1 MVTSDEPPP
10 RSNALDAAEAHH
22 VGIETASEHATRA
35 VPVFGP
41 SDSAEAVRRA
51 LARHSF
57 ESAVDIAVCE
67 GDTLLGLVTIERLLA
82 ADDDVALSELMDST
96 PPVVAPGL
104 DQERVA
110 WHAVQQNESSLAV
123 VDTQGRFCGLIP
135 PQRLLAVLL
144 AEHDEDMARLG
155 GFLHDSQAARQA
167 STEVVTRRLWHR
179 LPWLLVGLA
188 GAMLAAVIVGHFE
201 DALRE
206 EIVLAFFVPGIVYM
220 ADAVGTQTETL
231 VIRGLSVGIPIGGV
245 VRRELLTGLGVGVA
259 LGVLFFPFSVV
270 AWNQA
275 DVSLAVSL
283 SLFAACST
291 ATVVAMVLPWVLHRL
306 GSDPA
311 FGSGPLATVIQDLLS
326 LVIYFSIALAI
337 VD

>member
-1 MVTSDEPPP
+1 MVTPDEPLP
-10 RSNALDAAEAHH
+10 RSSVIEELGPHR

-41 SDSAEAVRRA
+41 SDTAEAVRRA

-57 ESAVDIAVCE
+57 ESAVDIAVCD
-67 GDTLLGLVTIERLLA
+67 GDALLGLVTIERLLA
-82 ADDDVALSELMDST
+82 ADDDVALSEIMDST

-104 DQERVA
+104 DQERAA
-110 WHAVQQNESSLAV
+110 WQAVQHNESSLAV
-123 VDTQGRFCGLIP
+123 IDDQGRFCGLIP

-155 GFLHDSQAARQA
+155 GVLHDSQAARQA
-167 STEVVTRRLWHR
+167 STEPVARRLWHR

-188 GAMLAAVIVGHFE
+188 GAMLAAVIVGNFE
-201 DALRE
+201 DTLQE
-206 EIVLAFFVPGIVYM
+206 QIVLAFFVPGIVYM

-231 VIRGLSVGIPIGGV
+231 VIRGLSVGVPIGGV
-245 VRRELLTGLGVGVA
+245 VRRELLTGLGVGAA
-259 LGVLFFPFSVV
+259 LGVLFFPFSLV
-270 AWNQA
+270 AWDQA

-291 ATVVAMVLPWVLHRL
+291 ATIIAMALPWLLHRL
-306 GSDPA
+306 GRDPA
-311 FGSGPLATVIQDLLS
+311 FGSGPLATVVQDLLS